1 MKQRNPLA
9 VFLLPIVTLGI
20 YSWYWLVK
28 TKGEMNKLGEHIP
41 TAWIWLIPFVGA
53 IWWYYEYSK
62 GVEHVTGEKIN
73 WILAFVVLFLLST
86 IGQAI
91 IQDSFNKVTVA
102 PVAVGPVPATPPT
115 FQAPIASTASEENTT
130 QPQP

>member
-1 MKQRNPLA
+1 MKQRNPIA
-9 VFLLPIVTLGI
+9 VLLLPFITLGI

-28 TKGEMNKLGEHIP
+28 TKGEMNSLGEKIP
-41 TAWIWLIPFVGA
+41 TAWVWLIPFVGV

-73 WILAFVVLFLLST
+73 WIISFVLLWVLGC

-91 IQDSFNKVTVA
+91 LQDSFNKVSA
-102 PVAVGPVPATPPT
+102 PVAASSTPAYQPPT
-115 FQAPIASTASEENTT
+115 VAATNDDSTN
-130 QPQP
+130 QNKPLVQ